1 MRFIKNFKKEQIK
14 LSNKYEILNKRSLK
28 PVKPEPKIEVISFP
42 ELDALINYIEYC
54 ILHDI
59 QSKIEPIL
67 DITDI
72 IHSISPNGNRIIYR
86 S

>member
-1 MRFIKNFKKEQIK
+1 MRFVRNYKKEQIR
-14 LSNKYEILNKRSLK
+14 LSNKYEVLNKRSLK

-42 ELDALINYIEYC
+42 ELDALIYYIEYC

-59 QSKIEPIL
+59 QSKIETIL

-72 IHSISPNGNRIIYR
+72 IHSISPDGNRIIYR

>member
-14 LSNKYEILNKRSLK
+14 LSNKYEVLNKRSLK
-28 PVKPEPKIEVISFP
+28 PVKPEPKIEIISFP
-42 ELDALINYIEYC
+42 ELDALIDYLECC
-54 ILHDI
+54 ILHNI
-59 QSKIEPIL
+59 QYSMEPII

-72 IHSISPNGNRIIYR
+72 FLSISVDGRMIIYN

>member
-1 MRFIKNFKKEQIK
+1 MRFIRNYKKEQIK
-14 LSNKYEILNKRSLK
+14 LSNKYEVLNKGSLK

-42 ELDALINYIEYC
+42 ELDALIDYIEYC

-72 IHSISPNGNRIIYR
+72 IHSISPDGKKIVYR

>member
-1 MRFIKNFKKEQIK
+1 MKFIRNFKKEQIK

-42 ELDALINYIEYC
+42 ELDALIDYIEYC
-54 ILHDI
+54 ILHNI
-59 QSKIEPIL
+59 QSTIEPII

-72 IHSISPNGNRIIYR
+72 IHSISPHGNRIIYR

>member
-1 MRFIKNFKKEQIK
+1 MKFIRNFKKEQIK

-28 PVKPEPKIEVISFP
+28 PVKPEPKIEIISFP
-42 ELDALINYIEYC
+42 ELDALIDYIEYC
-54 ILHDI
+54 ILHNI
-59 QSKIEPIL
+59 EPILEPIL

-72 IHSISPNGNRIIYR
+72 IHSISPDCKKIIYR

>member
-14 LSNKYEILNKRSLK
+14 LSNKYEVLNKRSLK
-28 PVKPEPKIEVISFP
+28 PVKPEPKIEIISFP
-42 ELDALINYIEYC
+42 ELDALIDYIEYC

-59 QSKIEPIL
+59 QSTIEPII

-72 IHSISPNGNRIIYR
+72 IRSISPDGNRIIYR

>member
-1 MRFIKNFKKEQIK
+1 MKFIRNFKKEQIK

-42 ELDALINYIEYC
+42 ELDALIDYIEYC
-54 ILHDI
+54 ILHNI
-59 QSKIEPIL
+59 QSTIEPII

-72 IHSISPNGNRIIYR
+72 IHSISPDGNRIVYR

>member
-28 PVKPEPKIEVISFP
+28 PVKPEPKIEIISFP
-42 ELDALINYIEYC
+42 ELDALIDYIEYC

-59 QSKIEPIL
+59 QSTIEPII

-72 IHSISPNGNRIIYR
+72 IHSISPDGNRIIYR

>member
-1 MRFIKNFKKEQIK
+1 MRFIRNYKKEQIK
-14 LSNKYEILNKRSLK
+14 LSNKYEVLNKRSLK

-42 ELDALINYIEYC
+42 ELDALIDYLEYC

-59 QSKIEPIL
+59 QSTIEPII

-72 IHSISPNGNRIIYR
+72 IHSISPDGNRIIYR